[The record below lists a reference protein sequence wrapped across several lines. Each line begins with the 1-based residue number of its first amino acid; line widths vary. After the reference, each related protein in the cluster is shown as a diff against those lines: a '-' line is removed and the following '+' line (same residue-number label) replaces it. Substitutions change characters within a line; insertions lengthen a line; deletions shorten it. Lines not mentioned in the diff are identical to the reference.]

1 MPKPIVAIVGRPNVG
16 KSSLFNRLIQ
26 KRIAVVDDVPG
37 VTRDRN
43 YADTEWGGRS
53 FTLVDTG
60 GYIPH
65 TRDRMEM
72 AVRRQVE
79 QAIEE
84 ADLVLFVVDVQTG
97 PTDLD
102 LQVARMFQR
111 QHVRCLLV
119 VNKVD
124 DEHRTYEVPLFY
136 RLGLGDP
143 KPVSA
148 MSGRYAGDLLDAMVA
163 LLPEAPREEE
173 QPGIKVALL
182 GRPNVGKSSVVNWLA
197 KQERVV
203 VDATPGTTRDPTD
216 TIVQFD
222 GESVVLIDT
231 AGLRRK
237 SRRDTGI
244 GFYTLLRTLRSLERC
259 DVALILIDAVDGPM
273 EQDKRILAQAMES
286 GKGAVLAVNKWDL
299 VEKDSH
305 TVKVFTEV
313 IRSRIPFALHV
324 PLVFT
329 SALTG
334 QRVWKAIEVVH
345 QVAKE
350 RQRRIETHALNVL
363 LEQIKVQHPPPS
375 PGGRAIKLF
384 YVTQPDT
391 APPRF
396 VFFANRP
403 EHIPM
408 SYQRYL
414 ERRIREAFGF
424 GGTPIRI
431 AFRRK

>member
-1 MPKPIVAIVGRPNVG
+1 MSKPIVAIVGRPNVG
-16 KSSLFNRLIQ
+16 KSSLFNRLIH
-26 KRIAVVDDVPG
+26 KRIAVVDDAPG

-60 GYIPH
+60 GYILQ
-65 TRDRMEM
+65 TRDRMEI

-102 LQVARMFQR
+102 LQVARMLQR
-111 QHVRCLLV
+111 QSVRCLLV

-124 DEHRTYEVPLFY
+124 DEHRTYDVPVFY

-143 KPVSA
+143 RPVSA
-148 MSGRYAGDLLDAMVA
+148 MSGRYVGDLLDAMVA
-163 LLPEAPREEE
+163 LLPEVPLEEE

-182 GRPNVGKSSVVNWLA
+182 GRPNVGKSSFVNRLA
-197 KQERVV
+197 REERVV
-203 VDATPGTTRDPTD
+203 VDPTPGTTRDATD
-216 TIVQFD
+216 TIIQFN
-222 GESVVLIDT
+222 GEPMVLIDT

-237 SRRDTGI
+237 SRKETGI
-244 GFYTLLRTLRSLERC
+244 GFYTLLRTLRGLERC
-259 DVALILIDAVDGPM
+259 DVALILIDAVEGPM

-299 VEKDSH
+299 IEKDTH
-305 TVKVFTEV
+305 TMKVFTEV
-313 IRSRIPFALHV
+313 IRSRIHFAPHV
-324 PLVFT
+324 PIVFT

-334 QRVWKAIEVVH
+334 QHVWKAMEMVH

-350 RQRRIETHALNVL
+350 RQRRVETHALNTL
-363 LEQIKVQHPPPS
+363 LEQINARHPPPS
-375 PGGRAIKLF
+375 PDGRAIKLF
-384 YVTQPDT
+384 YGTQPRT
-391 APPRF
+391 APPIF

-403 EHIPM
+403 ERIPR

-414 ERRIREAFGF
+414 ERRIRETFGF
-424 GGTPIRI
+424 EGTPIRI